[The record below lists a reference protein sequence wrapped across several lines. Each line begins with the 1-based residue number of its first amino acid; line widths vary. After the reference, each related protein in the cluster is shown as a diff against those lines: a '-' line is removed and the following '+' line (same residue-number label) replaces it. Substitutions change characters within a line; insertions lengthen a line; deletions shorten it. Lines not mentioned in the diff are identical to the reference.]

1 MSRRSAQP
9 SKATFSSQQVIVESA
24 VEFLPQNLAFEDAG
38 IICCVNHIR
47 DDKPERYPLGDCG
60 CLLSSDNFH
69 PDTGAS
75 PSISHAKASDDNF
88 LSPDEVTA
96 SGQAAGHSVS
106 HICKAMKTNLI
117 SPLGSIMWLLKVFC
131 QGKCGIAICHA
142 LHAASRPPDSV

>member
-1 MSRRSAQP
+1 MRTR
-9 SKATFSSQQVIVESA
+9 IVHMDTLET
-24 VEFLPQNLAFEDAG
+24 VPRQMEFLPQNLAFEDAG

-96 SGQAAGHSVS
+96 SGQAAGHSESFFAKAKNHSSMDIVS
-106 HICKAMKTNLI
+106 DCLLLHTGTKPQQQIITALI
-117 SPLGSIMWLLKVFC
+117 
-131 QGKCGIAICHA
+131 QH
-142 LHAASRPPDSV
+142 PDSKC